1 MTTEDKIIK
10 INNSNSIDEINTPDI
25 IPDPDNVDGYFFVY
39 YPKSLYKQAFI
50 DIIEFTGANVHIFY
64 DRKLEKGEGYELELL
79 QKIEE
84 YNCIGVLLYLNTD
97 ALEDPF
103 CLKVCRAMRKYG
115 KRGFA
120 VNFCKN
126 EKGET
131 ISGATAAETIAE
143 KLEENALALY
153 RNMFADEITYVVG
166 DALFSEKL
174 RALKGIDKP
183 DVLEYAYGEG
193 YAVVTG
199 VKDIFIDTLI
209 IPEKTQYQGKLLPVI
224 AISGLAFANCT
235 FLSKITFPHTLRE
248 IGGCSIDSDRFDSI
262 GQTFL
267 NCRSL
272 RRIDLPKETCLIAT
286 KVFEGCTGLTSV
298 SAPGLKYCGFD
309 FLGKKSGVKLLR
321 VSENVKKIG
330 NNYYCDGMYEV
341 LELPKDIQVTG
352 CADAIDENGVLVVGS
367 NFDIN
372 LCAENDEL
380 KELVIEIDED
390 ELDPDQE
397 ITISACLC
405 SNLERIECQ
414 GNACGN
420 EVSVHIVKCDKLN
433 TLKLPKGASSIDLS
447 GLNNVY
453 ELKSIVIPE
462 CIAVRYTSHS
472 RIEKKMAAKGMEQIF
487 GLLCNDDSGISYQT
501 MQAISASELGEI
513 CLETVTFESA
523 SSLKTTNK
531 VAEDS
536 DYIIED
542 YDFNQWYN
550 EHRSYLLQCIDEDAT
565 IGSRRKKFNKGLISI
580 GMGLAY
586 IPVRIAASIAK
597 AIRARRYKSDMKS
610 DKDIITT
617 KNIAKKMS
625 HLSTIYIKETDQKI
639 KIKSFRLTKSDK
651 DGYAK
656 YVR

>member
-1 MTTEDKIIK
+1 MVKRAMTTEDKIIK

-39 YPKSLYKQAFI
+39 YPESLYKQAFI

-64 DRKLEKGEGYELELL
+64 DRKLEKGESYELELL

-143 KLEENALALY
+143 KLEETALALY

-166 DALFSEKL
+166 DAIFSEKL

-183 DVLEYAYGEG
+183 DVLEYAYGED

-209 IPEKTQYQGKLLPVI
+209 IPEKTEYQGKLLPVI

-235 FLSKITFPHTLRE
+235 FLSKITFPHTLTE
-248 IGGCSIDSDRFDSI
+248 IGGCSIDCDRFDLTI

-286 KVFEGCTGLTSV
+286 KVFGGCTGLTSV
-298 SAPGLKYCGFD
+298 SAPGLEHCAFD
-309 FLGKKSGVKLLR
+309 FLGEKSGVKSLR
-321 VSENVKKIG
+321 VSEKVKKIG
-330 NNYYCDGMYEV
+330 NNYYCDGIYDV

-352 CADAIDENGVLVVGS
+352 YADAIDENGVLVVGS
-367 NFDIN
+367 NFDIDM
-372 LCAENDEL
+372 CAENDEL

-390 ELDPDQE
+390 ELDQDLG
-397 ITISACLC
+397 IIISALLC

-414 GNACGN
+414 GNAYGN

-433 TLKLPKGASSIDLS
+433 TLKLPEGASSIDLS

-462 CIAVRYTSHS
+462 CKEVRYTSHS
-472 RIEKKMAAKGMEQIF
+472 RIKKMAAKIF
-487 GLLCNDDSGISYQT
+487 GLIGNDDPDISYQF
-501 MQAISASELGEI
+501 GEI
-513 CLETVTFESA
+513 CLEAVTFESV

-531 VAEDS
+531 VAVDS

-550 EHRSYLLQCIDEDAT
+550 EHRSYLLQGIDEDTT
-565 IGSRRKKFNKGLISI
+565 IGSRRKKFNKGLITI

-610 DKDIITT
+610 DRDIITT
-617 KNIAKKMS
+617 KNIAAKMS
-625 HLSTIYIKETDQKI
+625 HLSTIYIKETDSKI
-639 KIKSFRLTKSDK
+639 KIKRFRLTKSDK

-656 YVR
+656 YVRII